1 MLKRKTVTEKSTR
14 LKLASLAILSSVLLS
29 TNLKMKMLKEY
40 SNHLGDIDE
49 FFAFPWGCLAFEML
63 MCSIKKRDVVSLSK
77 NTIALQGFAM
87 ALQLVIV
94 EAVPSLTEVVQEAC
108 SSSDSDS
115 DDEDPDCLRNKAKKQ
130 TLSPAHARDIDK
142 KSEVFVRS
150 IIPQDPHRPVDE
162 SLLVW
167 PDESEDLKVENM
179 LKLIA
184 SDYVFS
190 SIMFK
195 GGVTKM
201 EVAKMR
207 EDAQKALKRK
217 PTRAKKITPSSV
229 DDEQLRSLLHQ
240 QFLPSMRFPTLLL
253 PMKHLAMFKTLKE
266 EVLAAATSTKF
277 QSDPNVEAPVP
288 PYEQPQHKIPSPS
301 RSCRRGGAL
310 SANCNPR
317 TVEDNDNII
326 NNVLDNLSEYSTPP
340 SPAGRSPV
348 LEIET
353 NGKRSHV
360 LSTGHSEGNSHQHA
374 SVSANSHAYPEL
386 DLGGPSF
393 SLGLTQDLKAPP
405 TAAEDVVAE
414 NDNCQGQDDNEKTVG
429 FRKSKRLRTVPQS
442 LVTDYQLGNAILT
455 RAWEGQM
462 CSESH
467 YDSSLVREK
476 YAKLRTLLR
485 ERCVINVGGLAVTGK
500 DLSNIAEQN
509 RYLPAKI
516 VDIIMKLVRSTFIRN
531 FVRTV
536 EINTEFLD
544 TRFCGSSANVNRFYI
559 PFNVD
564 RKHWIGVCVDC
575 TALKIFVLDCNSALR
590 SDAALLKELRPIS
603 EMFLFLLKFAGML
616 HGVEPASLLVER
628 VKGIAQNTN
637 PADAGLTAGLLMQTH
652 ALFGPDTC
660 RCITPSVIPEEAQ
673 RAAVMLYEFY
683 QQL

>member
-1 MLKRKTVTEKSTR
+1 
-14 LKLASLAILSSVLLS
+14 
-29 TNLKMKMLKEY
+29 
-40 SNHLGDIDE
+40 
-49 FFAFPWGCLAFEML
+49 
-63 MCSIKKRDVVSLSK
+63 
-77 NTIALQGFAM
+77 
-87 ALQLVIV
+87 
-94 EAVPSLTEVVQEAC
+94 
-108 SSSDSDS
+108 
-115 DDEDPDCLRNKAKKQ
+115 
-130 TLSPAHARDIDK
+130 
-142 KSEVFVRS
+142 
-150 IIPQDPHRPVDE
+150 
-162 SLLVW
+162 
-167 PDESEDLKVENM
+167 
-179 LKLIA
+179 
-184 SDYVFS
+184 
-190 SIMFK
+190 
-195 GGVTKM
+195 
-201 EVAKMR
+201 
-207 EDAQKALKRK
+207 
-217 PTRAKKITPSSV
+217 
-229 DDEQLRSLLHQ
+229 
-240 QFLPSMRFPTLLL
+240 MRFPTLLL

-386 DLGGPSF
+386 DLGVLIVFPYVLFASPKTTAALLMRKFKLQGPSF

-509 RYLPAKI
+509 RYLPAK
-516 VDIIMKLVRSTFIRN
+516 V
-531 FVRTV
+531 
-536 EINTEFLD
+536 
-544 TRFCGSSANVNRFYI
+544 
-559 PFNVD
+559 
-564 RKHWIGVCVDC
+564 
-575 TALKIFVLDCNSALR
+575 CNS
-590 SDAALLKELRPIS
+590 P
-603 EMFLFLLKFAGML
+603 
-616 HGVEPASLLVER
+616 
-628 VKGIAQNTN
+628 T
-637 PADAGLTAGLLMQTH
+637 
-652 ALFGPDTC
+652 
-660 RCITPSVIPEEAQ
+660 
-673 RAAVMLYEFY
+673 
-683 QQL
+683 

>member
-1 MLKRKTVTEKSTR
+1 M
-14 LKLASLAILSSVLLS
+14 
-29 TNLKMKMLKEY
+29 
-40 SNHLGDIDE
+40 
-49 FFAFPWGCLAFEML
+49 
-63 MCSIKKRDVVSLSK
+63 
-77 NTIALQGFAM
+77 Q
-87 ALQLVIV
+87 Q
-94 EAVPSLTEVVQEAC
+94 
-108 SSSDSDS
+108 
-115 DDEDPDCLRNKAKKQ
+115 
-130 TLSPAHARDIDK
+130 
-142 KSEVFVRS
+142 
-150 IIPQDPHRPVDE
+150 
-162 SLLVW
+162 
-167 PDESEDLKVENM
+167 
-179 LKLIA
+179 
-184 SDYVFS
+184 
-190 SIMFK
+190 
-195 GGVTKM
+195 
-201 EVAKMR
+201 
-207 EDAQKALKRK
+207 
-217 PTRAKKITPSSV
+217 
-229 DDEQLRSLLHQ
+229 LHQ

-467 YDSSLVREK
+467 YDSSLVREN
-476 YAKLRTLLR
+476 
-485 ERCVINVGGLAVTGK
+485 VINVGGLAVTGK

-544 TRFCGSSANVNRFYI
+544 TRFVSMLARNY
-559 PFNVD
+559 PKFN
-564 RKHWIGVCVDC
+564 K
-575 TALKIFVLDCNSALR
+575 AMA
-590 SDAALLKELRPIS
+590 KEGYVFP
-603 EMFLFLLKFAGML
+603 KG
-616 HGVEPASLLVER
+616 LVENL
-628 VKGIAQNTN
+628 KK
-637 PADAGLTAGLLMQTH
+637 
-652 ALFGPDTC
+652 
-660 RCITPSVIPEEAQ
+660 
-673 RAAVMLYEFY
+673 
-683 QQL
+683 